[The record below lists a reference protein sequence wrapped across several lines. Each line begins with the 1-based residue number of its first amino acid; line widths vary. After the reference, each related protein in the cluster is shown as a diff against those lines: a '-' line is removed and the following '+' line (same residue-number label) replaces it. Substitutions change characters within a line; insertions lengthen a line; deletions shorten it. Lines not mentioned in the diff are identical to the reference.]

1 MKLGAHVSASGG
13 YSQAVRKV
21 SNIGGD
27 CLQIFSTSPRGWRF
41 ADPDEA
47 EVLKFKEATKRYSV
61 YPTYFHASYL
71 INLAGSEDVRE
82 KSVSSMIAELNTASR
97 FGIKGTVVHLGSFK
111 KGRSEDSGTLLFEE
125 SPEVYKDLFESIKRI
140 LNETPKETLLI
151 IENMGTRKI
160 GKSLEEIAYIIEKLS
175 SPRLRVCL
183 DTCHLHAAG
192 IDLSTEDLLND
203 FIDHFDKIIGISLLE
218 FFHIN
223 DSRDEFGSLR
233 DRHENIGEGKIPKEV
248 FSLILNHP
256 KLKKVP
262 FITEVPGFDGNGP
275 DKKNI
280 NILKSLKDK

>member
-203 FIDHFDKIIGISLLE
+203 FIDYFDKIIGISLLE